1 MDSKKRK
8 SDLVACPLQYVQWVD
23 AVADVEWQENVKA
36 EVHLCHSI
44 GWIID
49 ETDDAIFI
57 ANTVSM
63 DNSNARMHIPKQWI
77 KVRKDVAFETEQR
90 KVQRK
95 TPTKVGK
102 RSNTSQVLI
111 GARRC
116 ALS

>member
-1 MDSKKRK
+1 MDTKKRK
-8 SDLVACPLQYVQWVD
+8 PDLVSCAIQYIQWVD

-49 ETDDAIFI
+49 ETDDAICI

-77 KVRKDVAFETEQR
+77 KVRKDVIFETEQR

-102 RSNTSQVLI
+102 RSNTSQVQS
-111 GARRC
+111 GGRRC
-116 ALS
+116 SLS

>member
-1 MDSKKRK
+1 M
-8 SDLVACPLQYVQWVD
+8 QYIQWVD

-49 ETDDAIFI
+49 ETDDAICI

-77 KVRKDVAFETEQR
+77 KVRKDVAFEAEQR

-102 RSNTSQVLI
+102 RSNTSQVLSR
-111 GARRC
+111 ARRC

>member
-1 MDSKKRK
+1 M
-8 SDLVACPLQYVQWVD
+8 QYIQWVD
-23 AVADVEWQENVKA
+23 AVADVERQENVKA

-49 ETDDAIFI
+49 ETDDAICI

-77 KVRKDVAFETEQR
+77 KVRKDVAFEAEQR

-102 RSNTSQVLI
+102 RSNTSQVLS

>member
-1 MDSKKRK
+1 M
-8 SDLVACPLQYVQWVD
+8 QYIQWVD

-44 GWIID
+44 RWIID
-49 ETDDAIFI
+49 ETDDAICI

-77 KVRKDVAFETEQR
+77 KVRKDVAFEAEQR

-102 RSNTSQVLI
+102 RSNTSQVLSR
-111 GARRC
+111 ARRC